1 MTFVI
6 FNLLHLILL
15 VWILLFVIYQDNH
28 PCFLIFFYSK
38 IIWSLGDSLSY
49 NNNIILWAIACQA
62 PLSMGI
68 LQARIM
74 EWVVM
79 PSSRGSSWPKDW
91 THVSMSPSL
100 AGRFF
105 TTSTTWE
112 AHLSFNPLFITFLCY
127 AGFLLFVDI
136 RFKIYTDGMFTYI
149 SGTEASRAFRL
160 LLNYRFLGFIP
171 CQYPVLTKL
180 ESLEPGLRNVYF
192 K

>member
-6 FNLLHLILL
+6 FNLLHLILF
-15 VWILLFVIYQDNH
+15 VWILLFVMYQDNH
-28 PCFLIFFYSK
+28 PCFLIFFYST
-38 IIWSLGDSLSY
+38 IIWSLGGSLSY

-62 PLSMGI
+62 PLSIWI

-100 AGRFF
+100 AGGFF

-112 AHLSFNPLFITFLCY
+112 AHLSFKSLFIFYVMLV
-127 AGFLLFVDI
+127 FLLFVDI
-136 RFKIYTDGMFTYI
+136 RFKTYTDGMFTYI
-149 SGTEASRAFRL
+149 SGTAASRALRL

-180 ESLEPGLRNVYF
+180 
-192 K
+192 

>member
-1 MTFVI
+1 MG
-6 FNLLHLILL
+6 H
-15 VWILLFVIYQDNH
+15 
-28 PCFLIFFYSK
+28 
-38 IIWSLGDSLSY
+38 SLPGSSVHGDSPGK
-49 NNNIILWAIACQA
+49 NNGVGCHALLQ
-62 PLSMGI
+62 GI
-68 LQARIM
+68 FLTQGLN
-74 EWVVM
+74 
-79 PSSRGSSWPKDW
+79 PCLY
-91 THVSMSPSL
+91 SPSL

-112 AHLSFNPLFITFLCY
+112 AHLSFKPLFITFLCY
-127 AGFLLFVDI
+127 AVFFLLFVDI